1 MADGTG
7 GRLDFPDC
15 DDGEVEECSR
25 FSGVRLSTL
34 LLLSEDIVD
43 GEWMLDDCDA
53 SCVSGPDSE
62 SDFGVSVVSMFV
74 TLFPNLVSKL
84 LLALSICASTS

>member
-7 GRLDFPDC
+7 GTLDFPDC
-15 DDGEVEECSR
+15 DDGEVEVEECSR
-25 FSGVRLSTL
+25 FSGTRLSTL

-53 SCVSGPDSE
+53 SCVSGPDSVK
-62 SDFGVSVVSMFV
+62 SITWRQKIYFV
-74 TLFPNLVSKL
+74 PSPPNHHN
-84 LLALSICASTS
+84 